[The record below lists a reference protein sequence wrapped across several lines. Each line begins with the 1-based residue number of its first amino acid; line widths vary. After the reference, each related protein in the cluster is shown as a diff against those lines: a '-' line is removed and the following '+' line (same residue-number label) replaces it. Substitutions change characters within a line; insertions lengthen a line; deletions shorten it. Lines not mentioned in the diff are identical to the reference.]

1 MSLRGISDED
11 LAQADCVDWTEES
24 ESWNTYRLTDGTLL
38 KIKLVLKDV
47 KRLKKYQPDG
57 TPLYWASWD
66 IILRGTEVPDNLKQ
80 KIKPSSTT

>member
-1 MSLRGISDED
+1 LRGISDED
-11 LAQADCVDWTEES
+11 LAQADGVDWKEEN

-47 KRLKKYQPDG
+47 KRLKKFQPDG

-66 IILRGTEVPDNLKQ
+66 ILMRSTEVPDELKQ
-80 KIKPSSTT
+80 KTKTSSTT

>member
-11 LAQADCVDWTEES
+11 LAQADGVDWKEEN

-47 KRLKKYQPDG
+47 KRLKKFQPDG

-66 IILRGTEVPDNLKQ
+66 ILMRSTEVPDELKQ
-80 KIKPSSTT
+80 KTKTSSTT